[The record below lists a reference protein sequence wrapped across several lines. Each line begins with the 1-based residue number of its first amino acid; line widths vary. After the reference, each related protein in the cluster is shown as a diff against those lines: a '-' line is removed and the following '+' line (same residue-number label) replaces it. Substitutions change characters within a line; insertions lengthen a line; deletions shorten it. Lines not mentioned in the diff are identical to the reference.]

1 MPLATMHTFSS
12 AFSQSDF
19 FGKLIFLSLFI
30 LSFISW
36 MTLLYKLWIMSEVNK
51 HSSKILQILE
61 KQKGHFLSLPIDSF
75 PVKTLREIPQPFL
88 KILSVIKNKTGEL
101 LEKNHYFIQEHE
113 RHSPSVYLSRAD
125 IDLIENHL
133 SSAIMSQKELLEKN
147 LFVLSTITTLAPFI
161 GLLGTVWGI
170 LMTFS
175 GLQLSGN
182 FASNNLILGGLSTAL
197 ATTVLGLLIAIPSLV
212 AYNFLRQKI
221 KSFTCQMEDFAH
233 LLLSTVEIQYRKVDL
248 K

>member
-1 MPLATMHTFSS
+1 MHTFSS

-19 FGKLIFLSLFI
+19 FGKLIFLALFI
-30 LSFISW
+30 LSFLSW
-36 MTLLYKLWIMSEVNK
+36 MTLLYKIWIFNEVKK
-51 HSSKILQILE
+51 HSSKVLFLLE
-61 KQKGHFLSLPIDSF
+61 KQKGLFLTLPLENFGI
-75 PVKTLREIPQPFL
+75 KTFKEIPQPFI

-101 LEKNHYFIQEHE
+101 LEKNHYFIKE
-113 RHSPSVYLSRAD
+113 RFDANHPVYLSRAD

-133 SSAIMSQKELLEKN
+133 SSAITTQKELLEKN

-182 FASNNLILGGLSTAL
+182 FASNSLILGGLSTAL
-197 ATTVLGLLIAIPSLV
+197 VTTVMGLLIAIPSLI

-221 KSFTCQMEDFAH
+221 KSYTCQMEDFAH
-233 LLLSTVEIQYRKVDL
+233 LLLSTVEIQYRKVDVQ
-248 K
+248 

>member
-1 MPLATMHTFSS
+1 MQEVKKHAS
-12 AFSQSDF
+12 
-19 FGKLIFLSLFI
+19 KV
-30 LSFISW
+30 
-36 MTLLYKLWIMSEVNK
+36 LLL
-51 HSSKILQILE
+51 LE
-61 KQKGHFLSLPIDSF
+61 KQKGHFLSTPLEAFHI
-75 PVKTLREIPQPFL
+75 KALKEIPQPFS

-101 LEKNHYFIQEHE
+101 LEKNHFFIEE
-113 RHSPSVYLSRAD
+113 LGRGSSVYLSRAD
-125 IDLIENHL
+125 IDLIETHL
-133 SSAIMSQKELLEKN
+133 STTIMSQKELLEKN

-175 GLQLSGN
+175 GLQASGN
-182 FASNNLILGGLSTAL
+182 FASNTLILGGLSTAL

-212 AYNFLRQKI
+212 AYNFLKQKI

-233 LLLSTVEIQYRKVDL
+233 LLLSSVEIQYRKVDL